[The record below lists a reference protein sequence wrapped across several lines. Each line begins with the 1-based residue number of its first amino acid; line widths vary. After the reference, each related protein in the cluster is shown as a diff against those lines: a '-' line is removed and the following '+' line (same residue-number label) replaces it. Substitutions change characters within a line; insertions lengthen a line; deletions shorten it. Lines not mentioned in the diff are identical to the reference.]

1 MTSIFDN
8 SQVNVQIDPDTIEET
23 LDKNTT
29 KNILEIVCSPE
40 MKYIVALSKE
50 KCISLWSIVNEEQ
63 NLKYEKE
70 IFIDAAYT
78 ESEGSRLFA
87 ISDNLHVSIKLD
99 KDKISRN
106 SYNFNF
112 YSLITNK
119 EIFLR
124 FPDRQKEIDFL
135 SFINN
140 GNLVMVN
147 ARNYRAY
154 IFSCKDNTTWT
165 CISMIELKYFKKIY
179 ITPKGNFII
188 YNDTIHEIT
197 IWDIETLSI
206 KTHVL
211 IDWDYILETIGFSE
225 DEELLLVH
233 AREKKKINN
242 RFYVFSTKFWMNLAY
257 CEIEETIDGF
267 HLIASNKGERL
278 LIITQ
283 DPTHIKKCFLMDPYI
298 LKERINAENFL
309 KLMILIKQKSPQS
322 HI

>member
-1 MTSIFDN
+1 MSSIFDS
-8 SQVNVQIDPDTIEET
+8 SQVNVQIDPNTKEET

-40 MKYIVALSKE
+40 MKYIAAVSKE
-50 KCISLWSIVNEEQ
+50 KYISLWSIVNEEQ
-63 NLKYEKE
+63 HLKYEKE
-70 IFIDAAYT
+70 IFIDAACI

-87 ISDNLHVSIKLD
+87 VSDNMHVSIKLD
-99 KDKISRN
+99 KDSISRN

-112 YSLITNK
+112 YSFITNK
-119 EIFLR
+119 EVFLC

-154 IFSCKDNTTWT
+154 IFSCSRKDNITWS

-188 YNDTIHEIT
+188 YNDTIHEIA
-197 IWDIETLSI
+197 IWDIETLST

-211 IDWDYILETIGFSE
+211 IDWVYILETIGFSD

-233 AREKKKINN
+233 AREKKKIKM
-242 RFYVFSTKFWMNLAY
+242 RLYVFSTK
-257 CEIEETIDGF
+257 I
-267 HLIASNKGERL
+267 
-278 LIITQ
+278 
-283 DPTHIKKCFLMDPYI
+283 
-298 LKERINAENFL
+298 
-309 KLMILIKQKSPQS
+309 
-322 HI
+322 